1 VESVI
6 AWIIGIALMLIAVLI
21 PVAWFIS
28 IRESYKASE
37 KGTRRSYRFGW
48 TNKPWK

>member
-1 VESVI
+1 VETVI
-6 AWIIGIALMLIAVLI
+6 AWIVAIALMLIAVFV
-21 PVAWFIS
+21 PVAWFIA
-28 IRESYKASE
+28 IREIYKESE